1 MPVDDKDYP
10 RFTTHTMTH
19 EKDLSTYADVR
30 DAILPS
36 AKVTSKYYDDNDIYL
51 NPVDTVPTS
60 NARIYESV
68 ELMPLQDVETRYEKE
83 TVGVRSSKEEQC
95 LKAGAVYPADCNN
108 LYATTDLS
116 ELNEAFGKTSIKQE
130 PHQECKKGAAD
141 EPPSTAS
148 RVANGEQAYCNSLY
162 ETTDFSKPNKDFG
175 KTSIKHDAHQECK
188 EGAADEPSTTVSK
201 DAKGEQ
207 GYCNSLYATTD
218 LSKPN
223 IVIMASEQR
232 QERKRRRDA
241 ARVQPVCC
249 DNLYATT
256 DLDSN
261 AYEDNEDA

>member
-1 MPVDDKDYP
+1 MDEHTVHFLVPVDDKDYP

-83 TVGVRSSKEEQC
+83 TVGVRSSEEQC

-141 EPPSTAS
+141 EP
-148 RVANGEQAYCNSLY
+148 
-162 ETTDFSKPNKDFG
+162 
-175 KTSIKHDAHQECK
+175 
-188 EGAADEPSTTVSK
+188 STTVSK

-207 GYCNSLYATTD
+207 AYCNSLYATID

-232 QERKRRRDA
+232 QEQKRRRDG

-249 DNLYATT
+249 DNLYAAT